1 MGNCRSRVFDPLV
14 DRRGPK
20 ALEGL
25 VQKASG
31 LGRVAMSSVLGG
43 VSHA

>member
-1 MGNCRSRVFDPLV
+1 MGNCRGRVVDPLV

-20 ALEGL
+20 ALEGW
-25 VQKASG
+25 VQRASG

>member
-1 MGNCRSRVFDPLV
+1 MGNCCGRVFEPLV

-25 VQKASG
+25 VPRASG

>member
-1 MGNCRSRVFDPLV
+1 MGNCRGRVVDPLV

-25 VQKASG
+25 VQRASG
-31 LGRVAMSSVLGG
+31 LGGVTMSTVLEG